1 MKTMSL
7 WLGLLLVVG
16 INGGCASTTTSA
28 ISKAQAKTH
37 YDIAIATF
45 NAGDTR
51 GALKELLASLELDPN
66 LPETHNALGLVYHSL
81 KHLDEGLVHYNKA
94 VELRPKFSQAHNNR
108 GTLLVDLG
116 RYDEAIASFKVAVG
130 DILYRTPSLAEGNM
144 GWAYFKKG
152 EPETGIKHIRN
163 AVATNPKFCR
173 GYEWLTRIALKQDNP
188 TEIIKN
194 YSRFERHCASD
205 SSLLKRIRVD
215 YLRQMK
221 YYYALGLLKQGEQE
235 QAREVLGECATP
247 NSEGDFG
254 AKCASALKA
263 L

>member
-1 MKTMSL
+1 MKILSL
-7 WLGLLLVVG
+7 LLGLILVVG
-16 INGGCASTTTSA
+16 INGGCASTTTAASQ
-28 ISKAQAKTH
+28 AQARTH

-51 GALKELLASLELDPN
+51 GALKELLATVELDPE
-66 LPETHNALGLVYHSL
+66 LPEAHNALGLVYHTL
-81 KHLDEGLVHYNKA
+81 KHLDEGLAHYNFA
-94 VELRPKFSQAHNNR
+94 VELRPEFSQAHNNR

-116 RYDEAIASFKVAVG
+116 RYDEAISSFKVAIG

-144 GWAYFKKG
+144 GWAYYKKG
-152 EPETGIKHIRN
+152 ETARGIKHIRN
-163 AVATNPKFCR
+163 AVAINPKFCR
-173 GYEWLTRIALKQDNP
+173 GYEWLTRIALEEDNP

-194 YSRFERHCASD
+194 YSRFDRYCASD
-205 SSLLKRIRVD
+205 RKLLKSIRTD

-221 YYYALGLLKQGEQE
+221 YYYALGLLKQGAQD

-247 NSEGDFG
+247 DSEGDFG